1 MRPRRQGRALLCGPS
16 TSPLGATLGNRSVG
30 LLIFAVLVIAFIYDR
45 LIGIRAL
52 GLAETL
58 VGAYWLKIGRIP
70 YGWRGRAA
78 AGFVTGWAAV
88 AVALAAIGLGV
99 LFLTEPRLIDTFMVA
114 PNNRWRGP

>member
-1 MRPRRQGRALLCGPS
+1 VG
-16 TSPLGATLGNRSVG
+16 TRSVS
-30 LLIFAVLVIAFIYDR
+30 LLIFALLIIAFIYDR

-70 YGWRGRAA
+70 YGWRGRPA
-78 AGFVTGWAAV
+78 AGYLTGWAAV
-88 AVALAAIGLGV
+88 AVALAVIGLGI
-99 LFLTEPRLIDTFMVA
+99 LFLSEPRLVDGFMVA